1 MFPRGCRIIF
11 LALIAARALMMPA
24 RSYEGESPGEIE
36 GGTAETSGE
45 ATGISRFFRFGGY
58 LESENF
64 IMPGKGLKKQ
74 QYRYLSGTII
84 RIRRNEE
91 LINKIEAHGSID
103 LRAGTDTI
111 HGRAI
116 IHGYVYPQ
124 KNGTG
129 HLNSRVVP
137 RELYIRWLTTYLNL
151 TVGRQVIRWGTA
163 DMLNPT
169 AHFAPPDLSEIVFKD
184 DDEFYQGVHA
194 LSATVIAGD
203 FSLQLVTVP
212 IATPT
217 VLPDARGP
225 WSLQFP
231 DTHSVIPVQYLPRKP
246 SLPTR
251 GGNISWG
258 GRFAGTAGPVD
269 FSFSAYRGVDRDVLL
284 QPHVDPRLPI
294 PTVYVIPRYRRLTAF
309 GFDIAAAAGDFTL
322 QAEAAYS
329 FDKHAVEKPSGT
341 GLLRAVIRPT
351 HFVNAA
357 AGVNWLIDG
366 EDFNITL
373 EFNKS
378 IYIEGQSSFIEPY
391 LSDIFVCR
399 VEKKF
404 LRGALIT
411 RLQGLVTIH
420 GDYLLM
426 PAIGYDFLNGL
437 VIETE
442 GGIFGGPRDTLFGS
456 YRSRD
461 ILRLRIK
468 YQF

>member
-1 MFPRGCRIIF
+1 MSCLGRRII
-11 LALIAARALMMPA
+11 LSALIASLVFVSTARGEDGALSEETGGETVDA
-24 RSYEGESPGEIE
+24 GGES
-36 GGTAETSGE
+36 A
-45 ATGISRFFRFGGY
+45 GISRFFRFGGY

-64 IMPGKGLKKQ
+64 IMPGTGLKKY
-74 QYRYLSGTII
+74 QYRYLSGTIV

-91 LINKIEAHGSID
+91 LINKIEAHGSLDI
-103 LRAGTDTI
+103 RAGTDTI
-111 HGRAI
+111 HARAVL
-116 IHGYVYPQ
+116 HGYAYPR
-124 KNGTG
+124 KNGTS
-129 HLNSRVVP
+129 HLDSRIVP
-137 RELYIRWLTTYLNL
+137 RELYIRWLTTHLNL

-169 AHFAPPDLSEIVFKD
+169 AHFAPPDLSELVFKD
-184 DDEFYQGVHA
+184 DDELYQGVYA
-194 LSATVIAGD
+194 LSATLIAGD

-225 WSLQFP
+225 WALQFRNAY
-231 DTHSVIPVQYLPRKP
+231 HVIPVQFLPRQP
-246 SLPTR
+246 ALPAT

-258 GRFAGTAGPVD
+258 GRFTGTAGPVD
-269 FSFSAYRGVDRDVLL
+269 FSLSAFRGVDRDVLF
-284 QPHVDPRLPI
+284 QPTVDPQVPI
-294 PTVYVIPRYRRLTAF
+294 PTAYVVPKYRRLTSF
-309 GFDIAAAAGDFTL
+309 GFDIAAAAGDFTI

-329 FDKHAVEKPSGT
+329 FDKHAVEKPSGV

-351 HFVNAA
+351 HYINAA

-378 IYIEGQSSFIEPY
+378 VYIEGESRFIEPY

-411 RLQGLVTIH
+411 RAQGLATLR
-420 GDYLLM
+420 GDFLLM

-437 VIETE
+437 VIEAE
-442 GGIFGGPRDTLFGS
+442 GGIFGGPLDTLLGS

-461 ILRLRIK
+461 IIRLRVK